1 MEDLRPCVVPGPING
16 RVAQSVVEELNPL
29 KHKWRGRIKE
39 MAYQQLEH
47 LISASSG
54 SKKLKAKKH

>member
-1 MEDLRPCVVPGPING
+1 MEPLRSCVVPGSLTG
-16 RVAQSVVEELNPL
+16 RVAQSVVEELYPL
-29 KHKWRGRIKE
+29 KHKWRGRSKE

-47 LISASSG
+47 LISTSSD